1 MGEKIRLSSIEGGGN
16 WWITLNWA
24 AQAFRNA
31 GFEVEVTRH
40 GSAAADTILRVVRGE
55 ADIAVT
61 LAISAAQAAKGLG
74 IYKKGDGLPIR
85 GLALALRPGHHFYN
99 MVRADTGIRSFA
111 DIAKKKPKLDI
122 QVGEAD
128 FVAGQITEVYLRH
141 YGVELYRD
149 IEAWGGQLQTSF
161 PDSVPLLVSGRS
173 NAIMREN
180 TARGPAGFAVQTGE
194 WVCLPLDRDIA
205 DRIARDYCAP
215 AVTLPPGTLRG
226 QKEPCLTVTD
236 PGYPIVINKDIPN
249 DVAYRLAKALNE
261 SSAHHW
267 ASEDIFYSIRH
278 APDTHAP
285 LHPGASRYYQEQ
297 GVLKEGRQ

>member
-1 MGEKIRLSSIEGGGN
+1 MGERIRLSSIEGGGN

-31 GFEVEVTRH
+31 GFDVEVTRH
-40 GSAAADTILRVVRGE
+40 GHAAADTILRVVRGE

-61 LAISAAQAAKGLG
+61 LAVSAAQATKALG
-74 IYKKGDGLPIR
+74 IYKGGEGRPIR

-99 MVRADTGIRSFA
+99 MVRADVGIRSFA
-111 DIAKKKPKLDI
+111 EIAKKKPRLDI

-149 IEAWGGQLQTSF
+149 IEAWGGHLLTSF

-180 TARGPAGFAVQTGE
+180 TARGPAGFAAQMAE

-205 DRIARDYCAP
+205 DRIAREYCAP
-215 AVTLPPGTLRG
+215 AVTLPPGTLRS

-261 SSAHHW
+261 LSAHHW
-267 ASEDIFYSIRH
+267 ASEDIFYSTRH
-278 APDTHAP
+278 APDTYAP
-285 LHPGASRYYQEQ
+285 LHPGAARYYREL
-297 GVLKEGRQ
+297 GVLK

>member
-1 MGEKIRLSSIEGGGN
+1 MADKIRLSSIEGGGN

-24 AQAFRNA
+24 AQAFRTA
-31 GFEVEVTRH
+31 GFEVEVSRH
-40 GSAAADTILRVVRGE
+40 GKDASDTILRVVRGE

-74 IYKKGDGLPIR
+74 IYKKGEGQPIR
-85 GLALALRPGHHFYN
+85 GLALALRPGHHFFN

-111 DIAKKKPKLDI
+111 DIATKKPKLNI

-128 FVAGQITEVYLRH
+128 FVAGQITELYLRH

-149 IEAWGGQLQTSF
+149 IEAWGGSLQTSF

-180 TARGPAGFAVQTGE
+180 TSRGPAGFAAQMGE
-194 WVCLPLDRDIA
+194 WIPLPLDRDIA
-205 DRIARDYCAP
+205 DEIARDYCAP
-215 AVTLPPGTLRG
+215 AVSLPPGTLRG

-249 DVAYRLAKALNE
+249 ETAYRLAKALNE

-267 ASEDIFYSIRH
+267 ASEDIFYSTRH
-278 APDTHAP
+278 APDTYAT
-285 LHPGASRYYQEQ
+285 LHPGAAKYYREL
-297 GVLKEGRQ
+297 GVLK

>member
-1 MGEKIRLSSIEGGGN
+1 MPDRIRLSSIEGGGN
-16 WWITLNWA
+16 WWHTLTWA
-24 AQAFRNA
+24 ADAFRNA
-31 GFEVEVTRH
+31 GFDVAVERR
-40 GSAAADTILRVVRGE
+40 GQDGIDTIARVVRGE

-74 IYKKGDGLPIR
+74 IYKSGDGQAIR
-85 GLALALRPGHHFYN
+85 GLALALRPGHHFFN
-99 MVRADTGIRSFA
+99 MVRADLGIRSFA
-111 DIAKKKPKLDI
+111 EIAEKKPKLNI

-128 FVAGQITEVYLRH
+128 FVAGQITELYLRH

-149 IEAWGGQLQTSF
+149 IEAWGGSLQTSF
-161 PDSVPLLVSGRS
+161 PDSVPLLVQGRS

-180 TARGPAGFAVQTGE
+180 TARGPAGFAAQMAE
-194 WVCLPLDRDIA
+194 WVMLPLDRDIA

-215 AVTLPPGTLRG
+215 AVSLPPGTVRG

-249 DVAYRLAKALNE
+249 DLAYRLAKALNE

-278 APDTHAP
+278 APDTYAP
-285 LHPGASRYYQEQ
+285 LHPGAARYYQEQ
-297 GVLKEGRQ
+297 GVLK